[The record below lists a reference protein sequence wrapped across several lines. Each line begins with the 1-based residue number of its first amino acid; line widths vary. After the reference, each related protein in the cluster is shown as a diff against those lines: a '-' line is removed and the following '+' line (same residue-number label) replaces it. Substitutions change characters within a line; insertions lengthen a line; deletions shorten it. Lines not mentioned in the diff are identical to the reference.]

1 MEYPVQFWN
10 KLYLLHGIDAVGEH
24 DLHEL
29 PDGVVEGAQL
39 GLVGGER
46 VVVRVSSPTATVGG
60 HGPLHHQVQEP
71 QGLLSNL
78 DLTFN
83 LLL

>member
-1 MEYPVQFWN
+1 MNF
-10 KLYLLHGIDAVGEH
+10 YLLHGIDAVGEH

-46 VVVRVSSPTATVGG
+46 VVVRVSTSAAVGG
-60 HGPLHHQVQEP
+60 HGPLHHKVQKP
-71 QGLLSNL
+71 QGLFGNL
-78 DLTFN
+78 KLIMEIKNRYTQDVL
-83 LLL
+83 

>member
-1 MEYPVQFWN
+1 MNF
-10 KLYLLHGIDAVGEH
+10 YLLHGIDAVGEH

-46 VVVRVSSPTATVGG
+46 VVVRVSSPAAVGG

-71 QGLLSNL
+71 QGLLGNL
-78 DLTFN
+78 ELKST
-83 LLL
+83 LQYSA